1 MVRCC
6 LGVAGPFASAL
17 LKLEEHGRTILAYS
31 QNSMKVPLCQAM
43 QPSGKGVEIDSKQL
57 GELANMLGSKIYWM
71 VSIVSG
77 DTNQAL
83 YETGDLLPLG
93 KFRLSSVVEI

>member
-1 MVRCC
+1 
-6 LGVAGPFASAL
+6 
-17 LKLEEHGRTILAYS
+17 
-31 QNSMKVPLCQAM
+31 M